1 MTNAMQALAATALLA
16 LAGCASTT
24 PGWEA
29 QLGDTV
35 RQARALQLVDPAAS
49 SRAPR
54 SEGIDGKAAAGN
66 LRDYAES
73 FDYVERAPKSELR
86 TRINPR

>member
-1 MTNAMQALAATALLA
+1 MDMRHAFAAAALLA
-16 LAGCASTT
+16 LAGCNTT

-35 RQARALQLVDPAAS
+35 RQARTAQLIDPAAT

-54 SEGIDGKAAAGN
+54 PEGLDGKAAAGN
-66 LRDYAES
+66 LRDYANGYG
-73 FDYVERAPKSELR
+73 YVERATQPEARLR
-86 TRINPR
+86 VNPR